1 MFTATTARFV
11 VAAIAASFVAVPV
24 WAATARCGGS
34 ALCSSS
40 VVNGDS
46 PAQGLLDT
54 ISGLQQRSSRS
65 YSEGQ
70 PIACFNNI
78 CAYYSNTHGRTF
90 TADRSPR
97 PWASDRGHGLQH
109 LRRGRI
115 RRLYGKRTDAIHLR
129 LLGWRW
135 LLRQQLR
142 CLICFGAAPTSLP
155 GDGHTYSPSLF
166 VRVSGRCSAQTRW
179 TVVTLTSSTPECPS
193 RNPASLAILEKNV
206 RLLRSWPSEISFR
219 VNRRPSGASAGS
231 SSPAA

>member
-54 ISGLQQRSSRS
+54 ISGLQQRSSRP

-78 CAYYSNTHGRTF
+78 CAHYSNTHGRTF
-90 TADRSPR
+90 TADQALAHGHQIVDMGCNTCGVVEFGGST
-97 PWASDRGHGLQH
+97 ASGPTRF
-109 LRRGRI
+109 I
-115 RRLYGKRTDAIHLR
+115 
-129 LLGWRW
+129 
-135 LLRQQLR
+135 
-142 CLICFGAAPTSLP
+142 FGYSVGAGYCANNCAA
-155 GDGHTYSPSLF
+155 
-166 VRVSGRCSAQTRW
+166 
-179 TVVTLTSSTPECPS
+179 
-193 RNPASLAILEKNV
+193 
-206 RLLRSWPSEISFR
+206 
-219 VNRRPSGASAGS
+219 
-231 SSPAA
+231 

>member
-1 MFTATTARFV
+1 MR
-11 VAAIAASFVAVPV
+11 I
-24 WAATARCGGS
+24 
-34 ALCSSS
+34 
-40 VVNGDS
+40 
-46 PAQGLLDT
+46 
-54 ISGLQQRSSRS
+54 LQQHARPYIYCR
-65 YSEGQ
+65 
-70 PIACFNNI
+70 P
-78 CAYYSNTHGRTF
+78 
-90 TADRSPR
+90 SPR

-166 VRVSGRCSAQTRW
+166 VRVSGRCSALTRW

-193 RNPASLAILEKNV
+193 RNPASLAILEKMSACFG
-206 RLLRSWPSEISFR
+206 LGLRISSESIEAR
-219 VNRRPSGASAGS
+219 VELRRDRPLQ
-231 SSPAA
+231 PPEK